1 MLSVRKPGVDLVLL
15 DVMMPKVSGLD
26 VTRFIR
32 RNKRINNVPVI
43 LLTAKQ
49 LSRDEVARCFDAG
62 ADDFLIKPID
72 SVELL
77 ARVRS
82 ALRTKK
88 LQDEVTVMNERLE
101 LLVEERAIEIML
113 TRDAAIFGFAKLAE
127 YRDPDTGGHLE
138 RIRNYVKALAH
149 ELSKSPRF
157 EKEIDDEFI
166 ITIYQSCILHD
177 IGKVGIPDAVLLK
190 PGKLTPEE
198 FTTMKMHAI
207 IGGDALASSGRM
219 LGEDSFLT
227 MGKDIAYYH
236 HEKWDGSG
244 YSNGLAGYQIPLPA
258 RQTVGVSVITSRRWR
273 MN

>member
-1 MLSVRKPGVDLVLL
+1 M
-15 DVMMPKVSGLD
+15 
-26 VTRFIR
+26 
-32 RNKRINNVPVI
+32 
-43 LLTAKQ
+43 
-49 LSRDEVARCFDAG
+49 
-62 ADDFLIKPID
+62 
-72 SVELL
+72 
-77 ARVRS
+77 
-82 ALRTKK
+82 
-88 LQDEVTVMNERLE
+88 
-101 LLVEERAIEIML
+101 
-113 TRDAAIFGFAKLAE
+113 
-127 YRDPDTGGHLE
+127 
-138 RIRNYVKALAH
+138 
-149 ELSKSPRF
+149 SKSPRF

-258 RQTVGVSVITSRRWR
+258 RIMALADVYDALVSKRVYKDAMTQEQARAIIMEGSGKHFDPDIVQAFLNIEDEFIQIKNKYITD
-273 MN
+273 